1 MRNPRVGA
9 APAIYFARNMTAK
22 SRVALVAC
30 DSYEQETVD
39 AALRRAVDLVG
50 GAAAF
55 VKPGETILLKPNV
68 LVGSNPDKCVSTQ
81 PAFFRAAI
89 GLFREAGAALT
100 CGDSSAAGTTAFN
113 MRLAG
118 LKQVADELGVP
129 LADFSNGRTVAHP
142 DALLYH
148 RFLIAAG
155 VMEAD
160 GLISL
165 AKLKTH
171 GLTRLTGAVK
181 NQFGCIPGLAKAQ
194 QHARLPDPFDFATML
209 VDLNTLLRPRLY
221 LMDGVMAMEGN
232 GPRSGSPR
240 KMGVILASTD
250 PVALDATVA
259 RLVAMDPSFV
269 PTADPGERSGLGTW
283 REENIEVVG
292 DKLEDFVCPDFD
304 VVREPVES
312 RKGGRLVAFVKNR
325 ISPQPVIDGAKCNQC
340 GTCVTHCPVT
350 PKAVDWR
357 RGNHERPP
365 VHHYG
370 RCIRCFCCQELCPQA
385 AISIRQPLLG
395 RLFNR

>member
-1 MRNPRVGA
+1 
-9 APAIYFARNMTAK
+9 MTTTK
-22 SRVALVAC
+22 SKVALAAC
-30 DSYEQETVD
+30 GSYDQDVVE

-68 LVGSNPDKCVSTQ
+68 LIGSSPDKCVGTH
-81 PAFFRAAI
+81 PAVFRAAI
-89 GLFREAGAALT
+89 GLFREAGAVLT
-100 CGDSSAAGTTAFN
+100 CGDSSGAGSTALN

-129 LADFSNGRTVAHP
+129 LADFSHGTTVSHP

-148 RFLIAAG
+148 QFLIARG
-155 VMEAD
+155 VLAAD

-165 AKLKTH
+165 SKMKTH

-194 QHARLPDPFDFATML
+194 QHARLPDPLDFAAML

-221 LMDGVMAMEGN
+221 VMDGVIAMEGN
-232 GPRSGSPR
+232 GPRSGNPR
-240 KMGVILASTD
+240 QMGVILASTD

-259 RLVAMDPSFV
+259 RLVDMDPAFV
-269 PTADPGERSGLGTW
+269 PTAAPGERSGLGTW
-283 REENIEVVG
+283 HEENIEIVG
-292 DKLEDFVCPDFD
+292 DKLADFVCPDFD

-312 RKGGRLVAFVKNR
+312 RKGGRLLTFAKNR
-325 ISPQPVIDGAKCNQC
+325 TAPRPVIDESRCTRC
-340 GTCVTHCPVT
+340 GTCVAHCPVT

-357 RGNHERPP
+357 RGDGERPP
-365 VHHYG
+365 VYHYG

-395 RLFNR
+395 RLMSR